1 MGAARSTSSAL
12 RRQLMWLVAVL
23 AVVGTAQVIGGL
35 VLLTRFDAYSA
46 HVDVAQNAHQ
56 RMLQAMT
63 DAETG
68 VRGWELTGDP
78 GYLEPYEAGLSALP
92 EAIREVTAEVG
103 DRETRRLLAVEQDA
117 AEHWLDDFAAPL
129 AALSAPR
136 AADPARGKTLFDAYR
151 RTHAATAA
159 DLAASRR
166 EVAREYRTISGILQS
181 CLVVLA
187 VLAVLVAVRI
197 SVRTHRM
204 LLVPLAQVQEV
215 LSRLAGGDRA
225 ARADPRGPPEV
236 RVIAETLN
244 RSLDDAEDAR
254 QGLLATH
261 RELSQILDV
270 LNVAVV
276 TCDAE
281 GTIVRVNR
289 TAREDVDGEMPAHVS
304 GLNRIAEPGSRPG
317 DPGAAG
323 PPAGA
328 HPLAL
333 ALAGRPTTAK
343 EMNYLRPGHPPKA
356 VMVDACPLRDDGG
369 RIVGAVAT
377 RYDVSALRAREA
389 ELTAFAGVVAHDLRS
404 PLAAVAGFIELL
416 ELDLRGTGAG
426 AEVGDTVARIRAGVD
441 RMRQLIDDLLVY
453 ATARDKP
460 LRPEPVPLDSVIDEV
475 VAERTAHLPAGPARP
490 EVVRGALP
498 VLRADAAMV
507 RQMMDNLIGNAFKY
521 TGRGEPARVR
531 ITAERLGEDWA
542 RITVADRGIGIPA
555 EQRASVFDS
564 FHRAHAEQA
573 YAGTGLGLAICRR
586 VVDRHGGSITLDDNP
601 LGGTCFHIVL
611 PAEPPPDGK
620 SAAHVATAGG
630 AAE

>member
-1 MGAARSTSSAL
+1 MGTSTSTAIAL

-23 AVVGTAQVIGGL
+23 AIVGTAQVIGGL
-35 VLLTRFDAYSA
+35 VLLARFDAYSQ

-68 VRGWELTGDP
+68 IRGWQLTGDTS
-78 GYLEPYEAGLSALP
+78 YLEPYEAGISALP
-92 EAIREVTAEVG
+92 EAIREVTAEIG
-103 DRETRRLLAVEQDA
+103 DRGTRRLLGAEQDA

-129 AALSAPR
+129 AALTAAR
-136 AADPARGKTLFDAYR
+136 AADPARGKAMFDAYR
-151 RTHAATAA
+151 RMHGATAA

-166 EVAREYRTISGILQS
+166 EAAQEYRTISGILQT

-197 SVRTHRM
+197 SVRTQRM
-204 LLVPLAQVQEV
+204 LLTPLAQVQEV
-215 LSRLAGGDRA
+215 LARLAGGDRA
-225 ARADPRGPPEV
+225 ARTEPSGPPEV
-236 RVIAETLN
+236 RMLAATLN
-244 RSLDDAEDAR
+244 RSLDDGEEAR
-254 QGLLATH
+254 QRLLATH
-261 RELSQILDV
+261 RELTQILDV

-289 TAREDVDGEMPAHVS
+289 TARQDVGGEMPLHVS
-304 GLNRIAEPGSRPG
+304 DLDRVAELGDRPA
-317 DPGAAG
+317 PGAAG
-323 PPAGA
+323 HVSGG

-333 ALAGRPTTAK
+333 ALSGQPTRAK

-356 VMVDACPLRDDGG
+356 VMVDACPLRDEEG

-377 RYDVSALRAREA
+377 RYDVSALHAREA

-416 ELDLRGTGAG
+416 ELDLHGAG
-426 AEVGDTVARIRAGVD
+426 AGVGDTVTRIRAGVD

-460 LRPEPVPLDSVIDEV
+460 LRLEPVPLDSVIDQV

-490 EVVRGALP
+490 EVVRDPLP
-498 VLRADAAMV
+498 VLHADAAMV
-507 RQMMDNLIGNAFKY
+507 RQMMDNLIGNAVKY
-521 TGRGEPARVR
+521 TVPGQPARIR
-531 ITAERLGEDWA
+531 ITSDRLGEGWT

-555 EQRASVFDS
+555 DQRASVFDP
-564 FHRAHAEQA
+564 FHRAHPEQP

-586 VVDRHGGSITLDDNP
+586 VADRHGGSISLDDNP
-601 LGGTCFHIVL
+601 PGGTCFHIVL
-611 PAEPPPDGK
+611 PAQ
-620 SAAHVATAGG
+620 AG
-630 AAE
+630 